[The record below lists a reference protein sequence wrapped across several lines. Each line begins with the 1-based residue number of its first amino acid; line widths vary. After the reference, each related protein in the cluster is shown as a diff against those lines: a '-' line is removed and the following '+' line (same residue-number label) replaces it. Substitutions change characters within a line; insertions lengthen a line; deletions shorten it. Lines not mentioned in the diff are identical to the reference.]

1 MHSWPKHPHSPNDPW
16 EVRDPRSGDVLSN
29 RSKPS
34 ENHYG
39 NDSAELHGAGAAPKS
54 FGLSTGMRSA
64 RTVLGFAWF
73 VLGTGTSLLL
83 MGAIIFIG
91 QAAWTPLVLLC
102 LVELVFIAAFLALV
116 NLARARR
123 TQPNHAGIDFRGEC

>member
-1 MHSWPKHPHSPNDPW
+1 MHSWPKHQRSPNDPKKPAD
-16 EVRDPRSGDVLSN
+16 RRSGAVLRN
-29 RSKPS
+29 R
-34 ENHYG
+34 YG
-39 NDSAELHGAGAAPKS
+39 NDPTELHGAGAAPEG
-54 FGLSTGMRSA
+54 FGLRTGIRSA

-102 LVELVFIAAFLALV
+102 LVELVFIAVFLVLV
-116 NLARARR
+116 NLARTRR
-123 TQPNHAGIDFRGEC
+123 AQGDHAGIDFRGER